1 MQKKMLQKLNLA
13 SFQMANS
20 FLERKKKNGI
30 SRLQD
35 ALESQ
40 WSHPDNVAQFIAER
54 KRPSIRTVFVCNRIS
69 EDIHVFECNARV
81 QTNTFSVWPSNLIL
95 NSGRECGCWS
105 CDGRCCN
112 VKSIFQSFFCYFE
125 DTIDLDCH

>member
-1 MQKKMLQKLNLA
+1 MN
-13 SFQMANS
+13 
-20 FLERKKKNGI
+20 KKNGI

-69 EDIHVFECNARV
+69 EDMNVFECNAEV
-81 QTNTFSVWPSNLIL
+81 QANTFSVWPSILIL

-105 CDGRCCN
+105 CDGCCCK
-112 VKSIFQSFFCYFE
+112 VYIPKVLLLF
-125 DTIDLDCH
+125 